1 MNTAN
6 LDHRNDYGREAQD
19 RLGAALHRLSSLD
32 LHSSG
37 SDGRKNSERINAD
50 ILRKINAD
58 LERAFV
64 EMQEAAMSYERLR
77 SSASHA
83 LQRADLLFLL
93 SPVPCVILDRSSVIV
108 DANPAAARAVNLSQR
123 HLVGKPF
130 QLFVGRDRDEFLTRL
145 ASLER
150 GGWATKWPVVIRP
163 RERGLLKLTF
173 AAAVDAED
181 HVVAMLLP
189 ASASG
194 EDDGPE
200 PVDLA
205 QVEAVQVDQR

>member
-6 LDHRNDYGREAQD
+6 LDHHNDYGREAQD
-19 RLGAALHRLSSLD
+19 RLGAALHRLASLD

-83 LQRADLLFLL
+83 LQRAELLFFL

-108 DANPAAARAVNLSQR
+108 DANPAAARAVNLSQ
-123 HLVGKPF
+123 
-130 QLFVGRDRDEFLTRL
+130 LFVGRDRDDFLTRL

-200 PVDLA
+200 AVDLA
-205 QVEAVQVDQR
+205 QVEAVQVEQP